1 MSDLIGKA
9 FAALGEAPTSRELEL
24 VATALDDEAD
34 AFWLAANDRAA
45 FAALAEVALEH
56 GSSGFVA
63 LDLVTTITTGN
74 SPRPWAKTL
83 GNRASA
89 SGGDCR

>member
-1 MSDLIGKA
+1 VSDLIGKA

-24 VATALDDEAD
+24 VAAALEDEAD
-34 AFWLAANDRAA
+34 TFWLAANDRAA

-63 LDLVTTITTGN
+63 LDLVMTITTGN
-74 SPRPWAKTL
+74 SPPPWAKTL
-83 GNRASA
+83 GNGASA

>member
-24 VATALDDEAD
+24 VAAALDDEAD
-34 AFWLAANDRAA
+34 TFWLAANDRAA

-63 LDLVTTITTGN
+63 LDLVMTITTGN

-83 GNRASA
+83 GNGASA